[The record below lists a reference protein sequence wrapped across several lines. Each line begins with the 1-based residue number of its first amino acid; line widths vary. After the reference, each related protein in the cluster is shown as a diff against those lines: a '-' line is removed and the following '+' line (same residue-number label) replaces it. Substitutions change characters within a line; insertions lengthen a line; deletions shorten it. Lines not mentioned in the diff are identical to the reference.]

1 MPITRGIHHAA
12 YRCRDAQET
21 VEFYKRALDMDL
33 MLAISED
40 RVPSTKAPDPYMHIF
55 LDAGRGNVLAFF
67 EIPNSPP
74 MGRDTNTPPWV
85 QHIAL
90 KVGGVDEL
98 LAAKA
103 RLQGEVD
110 KKKKDFEAEQGKLRD
125 DKAVLDKQGAMM
137 SEEVRTQKFTEWQ
150 KRLYEVMQK
159 AQKVQVDLQDKERTE
174 LKKIFEKMDPIIA
187 AIAQREGL
195 TMVFEKTDSGL
206 VYAPPSLDLTNE
218 LVRTYNEKYPAKV
231 SAAAQGTK
239 AAVAPKPGPVAAP
252 AAPKDAPKQ

>member
-1 MPITRGIHHAA
+1 MRRSIAVLVVAAALVSSVAHAEVKLA
-12 YRCRDAQET
+12 YVDLQ
-21 VEFYKRALDMDL
+21 RALL
-33 MLAISED
+33 EVSEGQ
-40 RVPSTKAPDPYMHIF
+40 VAKSK
-55 LDAGRGNVLAFF
+55 
-67 EIPNSPP
+67 
-74 MGRDTNTPPWV
+74 
-85 QHIAL
+85 L
-90 KVGGVDEL
+90 KSEM
-98 LAAKA
+98 
-103 RLQGEVD
+103 D
-110 KKKKDFEAEQGKLRD
+110 KKKAELDGEQAKLTD

-159 AQKVQVDLQDKERTE
+159 AQKVQVDLQEKERTE

-206 VYAPPSLDLTNE
+206 VFAPPSLDLTNE

-231 SAAAQGTK
+231 GAPGFK
-239 AAVAPKPGPVAAP
+239 AAGAPKAAPVAAP

>member
-1 MPITRGIHHAA
+1 MRRSISVLIFSAALVSSVAHADVKLG
-12 YRCRDAQET
+12 YVDLQ
-21 VEFYKRALDMDL
+21 RALL
-33 MLAISED
+33 EVSEGQ
-40 RVPSTKAPDPYMHIF
+40 VAKSK
-55 LDAGRGNVLAFF
+55 
-67 EIPNSPP
+67 
-74 MGRDTNTPPWV
+74 
-85 QHIAL
+85 L
-90 KVGGVDEL
+90 K
-98 LAAKA
+98 
-103 RLQGEVD
+103 GEMD
-110 KKKKDFEAEQGKLRD
+110 KKKAELDGEQAKLTD

-159 AQKVQVDLQDKERTE
+159 AQKVQVDLQEKERTE

-187 AIAQREGL
+187 AIAQREQL

-231 SAAAQGTK
+231 GGGAQGSKAAA
-239 AAVAPKPGPVAAP
+239 APKPGPVAP